1 MIDGLPSQRIAL
13 FPATFDPPTH
23 GHMETVLRG
32 ARLFDEVVVA
42 VYAEPS
48 KQTLFSATERL
59 ELVQE
64 AVRDLGV
71 TNVRVRSYNRRL
83 TADLAREEGACALI
97 RGLRAVSDFDYE
109 LQLAH
114 MNKALAPDV
123 ETVVLLASARYSF
136 LSSTIV
142 REVARLGG
150 DVAPWVPRIVAE
162 RLGERF
168 GHPHSPVNL
177 PEVLDAEVGSDRI
190 AGFMSTDDRVR

>member
-1 MIDGLPSQRIAL
+1 
-13 FPATFDPPTH
+13 
-23 GHMETVLRG
+23 METVLRG
-32 ARLFDEVVVA
+32 SRLFDEVVVA

-48 KQTLFSATERL
+48 KQTLFSAAERL
-59 ELVQE
+59 ELVEE

-142 REVARLGG
+142 REVA
-150 DVAPWVPRIVAE
+150 PWVPRVVAE
-162 RLGERF
+162 RLSERF
-168 GHPHSPVNL
+168 GQPHAAVNL
-177 PEVLDAEVGSDRI
+177 PEVLDAEVGADRI

>member
-1 MIDGLPSQRIAL
+1 
-13 FPATFDPPTH
+13 
-23 GHMETVLRG
+23 METVLRG

-48 KQTLFSATERL
+48 KQTLFSASERL

-83 TADLAREEGACALI
+83 TADLAREEGACAMI

-168 GHPHSPVNL
+168 GQPHAPVNL
-177 PEVLDAEVGSDRI
+177 PEVLDAEVGADRI
-190 AGFMSTDDRVR
+190 AGFMSSDDRVR

>member
-1 MIDGLPSQRIAL
+1 
-13 FPATFDPPTH
+13 
-23 GHMETVLRG
+23 METVLRG

>member
-1 MIDGLPSQRIAL
+1 
-13 FPATFDPPTH
+13 
-23 GHMETVLRG
+23 METVLRG

-48 KQTLFSATERL
+48 KQTLFSAAERL

-168 GHPHSPVNL
+168 GQPHATVNL
-177 PEVLDAEVGSDRI
+177 PEVLDAEVGADRI